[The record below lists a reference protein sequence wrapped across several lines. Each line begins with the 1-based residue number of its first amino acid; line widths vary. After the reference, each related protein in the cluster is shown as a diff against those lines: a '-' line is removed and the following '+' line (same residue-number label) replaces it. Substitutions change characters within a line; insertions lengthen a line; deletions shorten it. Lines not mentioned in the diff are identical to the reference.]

1 MQYKTTKLV
10 VYWDYISKCTKN
22 ATTSMQLVNYQYT
35 YKFTFRI
42 VAVQAENFNV
52 KLCAQ
57 SLLLLYL
64 NIYILESGPI

>member
-1 MQYKTTKLV
+1 
-10 VYWDYISKCTKN
+10 
-22 ATTSMQLVNYQYT
+22 MQLVNYQYT

-42 VAVQAENFNV
+42 VAVQAKNFNV

-64 NIYILESGPI
+64 NIYILESGPN